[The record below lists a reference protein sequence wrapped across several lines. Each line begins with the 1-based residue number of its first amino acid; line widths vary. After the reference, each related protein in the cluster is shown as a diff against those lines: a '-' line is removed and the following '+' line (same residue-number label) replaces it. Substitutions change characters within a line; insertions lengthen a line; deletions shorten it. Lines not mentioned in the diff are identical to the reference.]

1 MLSHLKNSC
10 KKYPSRFGKLDKSQS
25 KLSFISAQ
33 HTPSVIQSL
42 KNPSECADRL
52 PVDQTS

>member
-1 MLSHLKNSC
+1 MLKEANH
-10 KKYPSRFGKLDKSQS
+10 KS
-25 KLSFISAQ
+25 KIGFILTFTLIISAQ